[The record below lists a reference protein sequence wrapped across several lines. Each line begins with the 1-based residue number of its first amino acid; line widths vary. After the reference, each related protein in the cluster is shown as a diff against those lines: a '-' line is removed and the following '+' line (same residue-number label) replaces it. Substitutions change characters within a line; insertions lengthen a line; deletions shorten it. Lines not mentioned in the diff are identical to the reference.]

1 MIDTASKKPGNY
13 SILRKFANLFSENPV
28 VMKEMRGRMRGGR
41 AFVLLTIY
49 LLLTSGIVGIVYL
62 GFSSTTE
69 ATMALDLRQT
79 VGKTLFGTTMFLQLL
94 TACFVAPALTAG
106 SISSERE
113 GQTYDIL
120 RTTLLSARSLV
131 LGKLGS
137 TFLFILLLLFSTA
150 PLLGLSFI
158 FGGVTFVEVLIGS
171 LLLVVT
177 TLTFSSVGVFFS
189 SFARRTLVS
198 TILAYTF
205 TLLIVFGIPAIIS
218 MLVAFMGISTS
229 MSTNVSRLTEMI
241 ILGAGYLLVMLN
253 PIATAVVTEI
263 ILLEGQSAFYYNL
276 PLPISGNVFIPSPW
290 IGYILIY
297 LFGSILLIFLS
308 ERMVRQVEK

>member
-1 MIDTASKKPGNY
+1 MDSKENELTTVFR
-13 SILRKFANLFSENPV
+13 SFTNIISNNPV
-28 VMKEMRGRMRGGR
+28 VVKEMRGRMRGGR
-41 AFVLLTIY
+41 AFILLTIY
-49 LLLTSGIVGIVYL
+49 LFLTSSILGLVYL

-113 GQTYDIL
+113 AQTFDIL
-120 RTTLLSARSLV
+120 RITLLSSRSLV

-150 PLLGLSFI
+150 PLLSLSFI
-158 FGGVTFVEVLIGS
+158 FGGVTLAEVAIGS
-171 LLLVVT
+171 LILVVT
-177 TLTFSSVGVFFS
+177 TLTFSSVGIFFS
-189 SFARRTLVS
+189 SFSRRTLVS

-205 TLLIVFGIPAIIS
+205 TLLLVFGIPAIIS
-218 MLVAFMGISTS
+218 MLVAFLGISTS
-229 MSTNVSRLTEMI
+229 MSTNISRLTEI
-241 ILGAGYLLVMLN
+241 IFLGAGYLLVMIN
-253 PIATAVVTEI
+253 PIATAIVSEI

-297 LFGSILLIFLS
+297 ISVSILLIYLS
-308 ERMVRQVEK
+308 ERIVRQVER